1 MCMETLLGNITQRL
15 RGDAFPNEQS
25 ISQGIV
31 LPVLQKL
38 HWPVFETNFVHPE
51 YATGEGRVDF
61 ALCDPSQRPKVFIE
75 VKKLGG
81 AEAGVK
87 QALSYAFHAGVPF
100 VVLTDGRTWSF
111 YLPAEEGTYEERH
124 VFKLDLIE
132 HSPHEA
138 AEVLQCYLDRGRVGS
153 GEALTYAREEYQN
166 QNRRAIAKRAIP
178 DAWNDIIKER
188 DELLVDL
195 LAETTELKVGIRPEN
210 SDVMDFLDS
219 LQKSVLGSTTQPSN
233 QETSGRPLAPQSKS
247 TDLQP
252 SRKAA
257 RSQPRMPR
265 HQGKVIIGS
274 REFEYRNAKE
284 AMVLVL
290 RELQRSNPDFLPR
303 LSQHPRCQG
312 RTRRFIAQS
321 PEELYPNS
329 PQYKNMNESLPGGWF
344 VATNNSSAQKKAF
357 IEIASEVAG
366 FKFGRDI
373 VIDW

>member
-1 MCMETLLGNITQRL
+1 MPMETLLGNITQRL

-31 LPVLQKL
+31 LPILQKL

-61 ALCDPSQRPKVFIE
+61 ALCDPPQRPKVF
-75 VKKLGG
+75 
-81 AEAGVK
+81 
-87 QALSYAFHAGVPF
+87 
-100 VVLTDGRTWSF
+100 
-111 YLPAEEGTYEERH
+111 
-124 VFKLDLIE
+124 
-132 HSPHEA
+132 
-138 AEVLQCYLDRGRVGS
+138 
-153 GEALTYAREEYQN
+153 
-166 QNRRAIAKRAIP
+166 
-178 DAWNDIIKER
+178 KER

-219 LQKSVLGSTTQPSN
+219 LQKSVLGGTTQPSN
-233 QETSGRPLAPQSKS
+233 QETSGRPFAPQSKS

-265 HQGKVIIGS
+265 HQGKVIIES

-284 AMVLVL
+284 AMVFVL
-290 RELQRSNPDFLPR
+290 RELQRRDPNFLPR
-303 LSQHPRCQG
+303 LSQHPKCRG

-321 PEELYPNS
+321 LEELYPD
-329 PQYKNMNESLPGGWF
+329 PRHQNMNESLPGGWF
-344 VATNNSSAQKKAF
+344 VATDNGSAQKKEF

-366 FKFGRDI
+366 LKFGRDI

>member
-1 MCMETLLGNITQRL
+1 MCMETLLGNITQKL
-15 RGDAFPNEQS
+15 GGDAFPNEQS

-31 LPVLQKL
+31 LPILQKL

-61 ALCDPSQRPKVFIE
+61 ALCDPPQRPKVFIE

-87 QALSYAFHAGVPF
+87 QALSYAFQAGVPF
-100 VVLTDGRTWSF
+100 VVLTDGKTWSF
-111 YLPAEEGTYEERH
+111 YLPAEEGNYEERR

-132 HSPHEA
+132 RSPHEA
-138 AEVLQCYLDRGRVGS
+138 AKVLQRYLDRGRVGS

-178 DAWNDIIKER
+178 GAWNDIIKER

-195 LAETTELKVGIRPEN
+195 LAETTESKAGIRPEN

-219 LQKSVLGSTTQPSN
+219 LQKSVLGGITQPGN
-233 QETSGRPLAPQSKS
+233 QETSERPFAPQSKS

-257 RSQPRMPR
+257 RSQPGMPR
-265 HQGKVIIGS
+265 NRGKVIIEG

-284 AMVLVL
+284 AMVFVL
-290 RELQRSNPDFLPR
+290 RELQSKGSEFSAAPFPAPKMSGQDTPLYCTKPGGT
-303 LSQHPRCQG
+303 LSQ
-312 RTRRFIAQS
+312 QS
-321 PEELYPNS
+321 A
-329 PQYKNMNESLPGGWF
+329 
-344 VATNNSSAQKKAF
+344 V
-357 IEIASEVAG
+357 
-366 FKFGRDI
+366 
-373 VIDW
+373 

>member
-1 MCMETLLGNITQRL
+1 MSMETLLGNITQRL

-61 ALCDPSQRPKVFIE
+61 ALCDPPQRPKVF
-75 VKKLGG
+75 
-81 AEAGVK
+81 
-87 QALSYAFHAGVPF
+87 
-100 VVLTDGRTWSF
+100 
-111 YLPAEEGTYEERH
+111 
-124 VFKLDLIE
+124 
-132 HSPHEA
+132 
-138 AEVLQCYLDRGRVGS
+138 
-153 GEALTYAREEYQN
+153 
-166 QNRRAIAKRAIP
+166 
-178 DAWNDIIKER
+178 KER

-195 LAETTELKVGIRPEN
+195 LAETTESKAGIRPEN

-219 LQKSVLGSTTQPSN
+219 LQKSVLGGTTQPICAAIKKHP
-233 QETSGRPLAPQSKS
+233 QPPGREFEYRNAKEALAPQSKS

-290 RELQRSNPDFLPR
+290 RELQRRDPNFLPR
-303 LSQHPRCQG
+303 LSQHPKCRG

-321 PEELYPNS
+321 PEELYPD
-329 PQYKNMNESLPGGWF
+329 PRHQNMNESLPGGWF
-344 VATNNSSAQKKAF
+344 VATDNGSAQKKEF

-366 FKFGRDI
+366 LKFGRDI